1 MLIRQDSRSL
11 EWAVGFQT
19 VFDDRPAP
27 RVGEHRGAAS
37 YRDGDYIGR
46 DGNLTARVVTRAR
59 GGEVLLTD
67 AVRETAERLE
77 YLHLDDIGQVKLK
90 GFDEP
95 WVLSRAMQ
103 ADAESA
109 D

>member
-1 MLIRQDSRSL
+1 M
-11 EWAVGFQT
+11 
-19 VFDDRPAP
+19 FDDRAAP
-27 RVGEHRGAAS
+27 RIGVHRGAAI
-37 YRDGDYIGR
+37 YRDGDYIAR
-46 DGNLTARVVTRAR
+46 DGNLTARMVTRAR

-77 YLHLDDIGQVKLK
+77 HLHPDDVGQVKLK

-95 WVLSRAMQ
+95 WALSRAMQ